1 MDRYALNNLLSEI
14 RWQTLRLSAVG
25 KLGFGLMVLSIVFF
39 LAAVWPQYETLDQ
52 AQAKVTLLQQQSQRD
67 ASQPIQLDDNQTIQV
82 FYDSFPNVDSSPYWV
97 KEIDAVAKK
106 RGVELHGSDYRLVSD
121 KGSKLARYEMIL
133 PVRGSYPQIRAFI
146 ADMLVTIPAVALVD
160 MIIKREDI
168 KSGRLEVR
176 LSLNLYL
183 NQ

>member
-1 MDRYALNNLLSEI
+1 MDRDALNHLLTEI
-14 RWQTLRLSAVG
+14 RWQTLRLSSMG
-25 KLGFGLMVLSIVFF
+25 KLGLGLTVLSIVFF
-39 LAAVWPQYETLDQ
+39 LAAIWPQYDVLDQ
-52 AQAKVTLLQQQSQRD
+52 VEEKAMLLQQQSQTD
-67 ASQPIQLDDNQTIQV
+67 ATQRIQLDDGQAVQV
-82 FYDSFPNVDSSPYWV
+82 FYDSFPHVDSSPYWV
-97 KEIDAVAKK
+97 KEIDTLAKK
-106 RGVELHGSDYRLVSD
+106 RGVELHGSDYRLISD
-121 KGSKLARYEMIL
+121 KGAKLARYEMIL

-146 ADMLVTIPAVALVD
+146 ADTLTTIPAIALVD

>member
-1 MDRYALNNLLSEI
+1 M
-14 RWQTLRLSAVG
+14 
-25 KLGFGLMVLSIVFF
+25 
-39 LAAVWPQYETLDQ
+39 
-52 AQAKVTLLQQQSQRD
+52 
-67 ASQPIQLDDNQTIQV
+67 
-82 FYDSFPNVDSSPYWV
+82 
-97 KEIDAVAKK
+97 
-106 RGVELHGSDYRLVSD
+106 
-121 KGSKLARYEMIL
+121 
-133 PVRGSYPQIRAFI
+133 RGSYPQIRAFI

>member
-1 MDRYALNNLLSEI
+1 MQIRNFLLEWKFFSIFFLLSI
-14 RWQTLRLSAVG
+14 
-25 KLGFGLMVLSIVFF
+25 
-39 LAAVWPQYETLDQ
+39 ETLSKFKFVEDLMKKMIIV
-52 AQAKVTLLQQQSQRD
+52 ATYNEKDNIANILAEIYKNVPGVHILV
-67 ASQPIQLDDNQTIQV
+67 IDDNQAIQV

-121 KGSKLARYEMIL
+121 KGSRLVRYEMIL

>member
-1 MDRYALNNLLSEI
+1 MDRYALNNLLAEI
-14 RWQTLRLSAVG
+14 RWQTLRLSTIG
-25 KLGFGLMVLSIVFF
+25 KLGFGLIVLSIVFF
-39 LAAVWPQYETLDQ
+39 LAAGWPQYETLDQ
-52 AQAKVTLLQQQSQRD
+52 IQKKAILLQQQSQND
-67 ASQPIQLDDNQTIQV
+67 TSQRIQLDDNQAIQV

-97 KEIDAVAKK
+97 KEIDNLAKK
-106 RGVELHGSDYRLVSD
+106 RGVELHGSDYRLVHD

-146 ADMLVTIPAVALVD
+146 ADTLVTMPAVALVD

-176 LSLNLYL
+176 LNLNLYL